1 MVTQDTTAP
10 QTGRAVPRP
19 GADPQAV
26 RRGPDL
32 TREQT
37 AALRARQKSRNRVML
52 TLLLGLVVLFFAL
65 TISRMSQVSDPQ
77 ALTRPGALGPAGGL
91 AVPGAGPQGGAPS
104 ATAPSR

>member
-1 MVTQDTTAP
+1 MR
-10 QTGRAVPRP
+10 RAAGP
-19 GADPQAV
+19 ADPQAA

-37 AALRARQKSRNRVML
+37 ATLRARQKSRNRVML
-52 TLLLGLVVLFFAL
+52 AVLLGLIVLFFAL

-77 ALTRPGALGPAGGL
+77 ALTRPGALGPAGGN
-91 AVPGAGPQGGAPS
+91 AVPPMPTQGGAPS

>member
-1 MVTQDTTAP
+1 MPRASAP
-10 QTGRAVPRP
+10 SS
-19 GADPQAV
+19 DPQAV

-32 TREQT
+32 TPEQT

-52 TLLLGLVVLFFAL
+52 ALLVGLVALFFAL

-77 ALTRPGALGPAGGL
+77 ALSRPGALGPAGGH
-91 AVPGAGPQGGAPS
+91 AVPPMPSPQGGAPS